1 MSALQ
6 KSDIRNR
13 LLLSM
18 SDQDFVRLAPHL
30 EHRDLPRRFVL
41 SVANQWTD
49 HTYFLQSG
57 IASIVVESPD
67 GRAAEVCIVGSE
79 GMVPTNAILGAA
91 SLPYS
96 IFMQVAGSGLRILNA
111 QLVAAFS
118 ENISLRNLLTRY
130 VQAASIQTAYTA
142 FSNASRQIEQRLAR
156 WILMCHDRTDG
167 DAISLTH
174 EFLSVMLAVRRQ
186 SVTTTLHI
194 LEEKHLVVSSRGV
207 VIVRDRKGLE
217 ALAGDAYG
225 VPEREYEDL
234 IRPAT

>member
-1 MSALQ
+1 
-6 KSDIRNR
+6 
-13 LLLSM
+13 
-18 SDQDFVRLAPHL
+18 
-30 EHRDLPRRFVL
+30 
-41 SVANQWTD
+41 
-49 HTYFLQSG
+49 
-57 IASIVVESPD
+57 
-67 GRAAEVCIVGSE
+67 
-79 GMVPTNAILGAA
+79 
-91 SLPYS
+91 
-96 IFMQVAGSGLRILNA
+96 LRILNA

>member
-1 MSALQ
+1 MPPIQ

-18 SDQDFVRLAPHL
+18 SDEDFVRLAPYL

-41 SVANQWTD
+41 SVAKQWTD
-49 HTYFLQSG
+49 HTYFIESG
-57 IASIVVESPD
+57 IASIVVESPE
-67 GRAAEVCIVGSE
+67 GRSAEVCVVGRE
-79 GMVPTNAILGAA
+79 GMVPTNAILAA
-91 SLPYS
+91 TSLPYS
-96 IFMQVAGSGLRILNA
+96 IFMQVAGEGFRILNA
-111 QLVAAFS
+111 QLVSALS
-118 ENISLRNLLTRY
+118 ESVSLRNLLMRY

-142 FSNASRQIEQRLAR
+142 FSNASHQIEQRLAR

-167 DAISLTH
+167 DTISLTH

-194 LEEKHLVVSSRGV
+194 LEGKHLVVSSRGV

-234 IRPAT
+234 VPR